1 MNMNE
6 TISEIGSSITPLIQG
21 ILEKLPAIF
30 SFFALILIGWI
41 LARILQASTSRVIG
55 LMDQFVRT
63 RSIKREGVPTEIER
77 SVPSMMGKI
86 VFWIILVFFFVAA
99 TETLGLSIVS
109 NLLSGVANYLPNVL
123 AAALIGFAG
132 YIGGN
137 LARDAII
144 RAMVSAGIEYGELLA
159 RLTQIAIFL
168 VAFLI
173 GIDQIGIQIESLV
186 VLIAMVFGTVLGG
199 MALGFGLG
207 AKTVVGNLIASHYL
221 TQTYQIGQTVRIGEI
236 QGRVEELTP
245 SAVILE
251 TPEGRVLIPAGEFSK
266 KHSTLI
272 AERG

>member
-1 MNMNE
+1 
-6 TISEIGSSITPLIQG
+6 LIQG

>member
-1 MNMNE
+1 
-6 TISEIGSSITPLIQG
+6 
-21 ILEKLPAIF
+21 
-30 SFFALILIGWI
+30 
-41 LARILQASTSRVIG
+41 
-55 LMDQFVRT
+55 
-63 RSIKREGVPTEIER
+63 
-77 SVPSMMGKI
+77 
-86 VFWIILVFFFVAA
+86 
-99 TETLGLSIVS
+99 
-109 NLLSGVANYLPNVL
+109 
-123 AAALIGFAG
+123 
-132 YIGGN
+132 
-137 LARDAII
+137 
-144 RAMVSAGIEYGELLA
+144 MVSAGIEYGELLA